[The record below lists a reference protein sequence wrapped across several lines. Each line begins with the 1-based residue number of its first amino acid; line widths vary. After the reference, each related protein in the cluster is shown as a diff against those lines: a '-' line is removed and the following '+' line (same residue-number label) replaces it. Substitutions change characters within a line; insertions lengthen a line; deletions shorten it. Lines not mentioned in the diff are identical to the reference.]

1 MINKELFG
9 GSIEDCEGGKQEM
22 EDAKILQ
29 MQQEIE
35 QLKEMNQLL
44 RDKNQRLEESVKFD
58 EQHMDM
64 AVKLKAIEYIIKT
77 ASYSAKTDVLA
88 SVLGIPMPKEDDD

>member
-1 MINKELFG
+1 MK
-9 GSIEDCEGGKQEM
+9 
-22 EDAKILQ
+22 DAKILQ

-77 ASYSAKTDVLA
+77 ASYSVKTDVLA
-88 SVLGIPMPKEDDD
+88 SVLGIPIPKEDDD